1 MLRCEQEQPPIGAET
16 RGGWGAMIR
25 GTLVVQIC
33 VLLVL
38 AVAALLL
45 GSGAHAAACVAG
57 GAAIAVPN
65 TVVALSLWLKASIS
79 GPISAASL
87 LLGEGL
93 KLALIVLALYA
104 TVRAFG
110 PELEWLGLIAGVI
123 GALKAQW
130 LALWF
135 TRYS

>member
-1 MLRCEQEQPPIGAET
+1 MLRCEDKSSPPPAHS
-16 RGGWGAMIR
+16 RGGWGPTIR
-25 GTLVVQIC
+25 GMLVIQIC
-33 VLLVL
+33 VLAVL
-38 AVAALLL
+38 C
-45 GSGAHAAACVAG
+45 AACAILGTSRHALACAAG

-65 TVVALSLWLKASIS
+65 TVVALGLWLRASVS
-79 GPISAASL
+79 GRIEATSL
-87 LLGEGL
+87 LLAEGS

-110 PELEWLGLIAGVI
+110 PGLEWLGLLTGVI

-135 TRYS
+135 TRHA

>member
-1 MLRCEQEQPPIGAET
+1 MLRCEEEKPAPPVST
-16 RGGWGAMIR
+16 RGGWGPMIR
-25 GTLVVQIC
+25 GTLGIQVC

-38 AVAALLL
+38 TAACALL
-45 GSGAHAAACVAG
+45 GSGRHAAACAAG

-65 TVVALSLWLKASIS
+65 TVVALSLWLRASVS

-110 PELEWLGLIAGVI
+110 SELEWLGLITGVI

>member
-1 MLRCEQEQPPIGAET
+1 MLRCEEETPDASVPTYGA
-16 RGGWGAMIR
+16 WGPMIR
-25 GTLVVQIC
+25 GTLVIQVC

-38 AVAALLL
+38 TTACALL
-45 GSGAHAAACVAG
+45 GSGKHALACLAG

-65 TVVALSLWLKASIS
+65 TVVALSLWLKAAVS
-79 GPISAASL
+79 GPLSAASL
-87 LLGEGL
+87 LFAEGL

-104 TVRAFG
+104 TVRAAG
-110 PELEWLGLIAGVI
+110 SQLEWLGLITGVI